1 MKIWVIIPAYNEE
14 AALEDILRE
23 VKKKELSVL
32 VIDDGSNDN
41 TYSVAK
47 NIADVAIRNQ
57 RNLGKGASLRK
68 GITYL
73 LQNKEFDYV
82 ITMDADGQHS
92 PLDIDKFIQ
101 QADDGVDCI
110 VGNRMDC
117 PVGMPG
123 IRILTNKWMSGFISK
138 ITNTKI
144 PDTQCGFRMIKKEVL
159 EGIII
164 KTKKYEVESE
174 ILISAAKAGFSIKSI
189 PIRSIYFKNSQSKIN
204 PFIDTLRFFRFISKL
219 KNGKRKS

>member
-1 MKIWVIIPAYNEE
+1 MRIWVIIPAYNEE
-14 AALEDILRE
+14 AALEDILQE
-23 VKKKELSVL
+23 IKKKELSIL
-32 VIDDGSNDN
+32 VVDDGSKDN

-47 NIADVAIRNQ
+47 KWANIVIRNKK
-57 RNLGKGASLRK
+57 NLGKGASLRN
-68 GITYL
+68 GISYL

-101 QADDGVDCI
+101 QAQGGIDCI
-110 VGNRMDC
+110 VGNRMDE

-123 IRILTNKWMSGFISK
+123 IRIFTNKGMSWFISK

-159 EGIII
+159 ESIII

-174 ILISAAKAGFSIKSI
+174 ILIAAAKSGFSIKSI

-219 KNGKRKS
+219 RNGKRNS